1 MAKCSKCGSPV
12 CKCGPL
18 HYGDSPAKQVGVVDP
33 LTGQPAQ
40 QMTNVPPAQAN
51 TLGSAQP
58 VFNPQVQQA
67 AQGIYGNVEQRQNAV
82 NASPLFQKGYMKT
95 TKKIPKK
102 QYNHLEIKKEL
113 PKKVDAALDD
123 NMKMVLEKHRRQN
136 NQPIQEDSKITESR
150 FKKQNEARML
160 ETPMLKKCNKK
171 Y

>member
-18 HYGDSPAKQVGVVDP
+18 HYSDSPAKQVGVVDP

-51 TLGSAQP
+51 TLGAAQP

-82 NASPLFQKGYMKT
+82 GATPM
-95 TKKIPKK
+95 
-102 QYNHLEIKKEL
+102 
-113 PKKVDAALDD
+113 
-123 NMKMVLEKHRRQN
+123 
-136 NQPIQEDSKITESR
+136 
-150 FKKQNEARML
+150 FKKF
-160 ETPMLKKCNKK
+160 NKK

>member
-18 HYGDSPAKQVGVVDP
+18 HYSDSPAKQVGVVDP

-51 TLGSAQP
+51 TLGAAQP

-67 AQGIYGNVEQRQNAV
+67 AQGIYGSIDQRQNAV
-82 NASPLFQKGYMKT
+82 NASPLFQKGYTKT
-95 TKKIPKK
+95 TKK
-102 QYNHLEIKKEL
+102 L
-113 PKKVDAALDD
+113 PKKIDTTLTD
-123 NMKMVLEKHRRQN
+123 NLKMVLEKHRRQN
-136 NQPIQEDSKITESR
+136 NQPIQEDSKKLDSK

-160 ETPMLKKCNKK
+160 ETPMFKKYNKK

>member
-33 LTGQPAQ
+33 LTGQPVQ

-58 VFNPQVQQA
+58 VFNPQAQQA
-67 AQGIYGNVEQRQNAV
+67 AQGIYGGVEQRQNAV
-82 NASPLFQKGYMKT
+82 NASALFQKGYTKT
-95 TKKIPKK
+95 TKKLSKK
-102 QYNHLEIKKEL
+102 LNT
-113 PKKVDAALDD
+113 ALDD
-123 NMKMVLEKHRRQN
+123 NLKMVLEKHRRQN
-136 NQPIQEDSKITESR
+136 NQPIKEDSKKLDSKFE
-150 FKKQNEARML
+150 KQNV
-160 ETPMLKKCNKK
+160 TKK